1 MLRTMPPAVLLSYAG
16 PFTQD
21 AVVATGRDLRALPGL
36 SDNARHRLFATFVEL
51 AQNIGRYSAHR
62 AGEPGA
68 ERGAGVIDIAQT
80 PAGLLVSATNP
91 VTPPAADALSRLLAE
106 LAGLDAENLKKL
118 HRQRRLG
125 PPPEGSLGAGLGLI
139 ELARHAAGPLASH
152 STPRPDGLVDFTLS
166 VPIAA

>member
-1 MLRTMPPAVLLSYAG
+1 MPTTVLLSYAG

-21 AVVATGRDLRALPGL
+21 AVVATGRHLRALPGL
-36 SDNARHRLFATFVEL
+36 SENTRHRLFATFVEL

-62 AGEPGA
+62 AGAPGA

-80 PAGLLVSATNP
+80 SEGLLVSATNP
-91 VTPPAADALSRLLAE
+91 VSVTASAVLSRLIAD
-106 LAGLDAENLKKL
+106 LAGLDPDGLKKL

-139 ELARHAAGPLASH
+139 ELARHASGPLASQ
-152 STPRPDGLVDFTLS
+152 SAPRPDGLVDFTLS
-166 VPIAA
+166 VPLAAS